1 MIPSTDLFRL
11 IKSLT
16 KSEKRYFKLFATFS
30 GDRKENNSLK
40 LFDAIDDQDE
50 YDEVVLKEKFK
61 KETFAKQFAVAK
73 NYLQHIIIKSL
84 TAYHSDSSPIMQIY
98 EILQSVEVLYD
109 KGHFNICRK
118 LIQRGKDLCVEYEK
132 HLLLD
137 RFLELES
144 KIFMRHSDFSKV
156 SEVIDS
162 QVKALEEHKITLDH
176 KRSVFAMYSRTAEIG
191 VATTEEEVKSLND
204 LVASLNPKEP
214 IDVAGKYYL
223 YSFYNLYYCGTDNHI
238 ETLEYSEKIISL
250 LESYPFFIEENPG
263 AYLSALNNYCSSL
276 LRFGEIEKTL
286 RLIQK
291 MRDIP
296 NQKVFSNKRVEI
308 LPSLIFSYG
317 IELYSY
323 MASGKLKEA
332 LALETDILSMLTQYE
347 SDIHKNSIFEISF
360 NMALAHFVEGNYD
373 NTLSWLQ
380 KILNTYELQYRED
393 LYLASRILALMAH
406 YELKNVVLLYNLVSS
421 THRYLKN
428 KKLLHGIESKL
439 LQCLRSSA
447 IADDETKNQKFI
459 ELKEAIE
466 EANKNHNGGK
476 ILHSIDLLAWVN
488 SKLLGKSMGTLSAQN
503 YAENSKQEA
512 KKYLKR

>member
-476 ILHSIDLLAWVN
+476 ILHSIDLLACVN
-488 SKLLGKSMGTLSAQN
+488 SKLLGKSMSTLSAQN